1 MNTRRDVLKKLIF
14 GATALPLG
22 TAAAGAA
29 AKGLGAG
36 ETQPK
41 AFDNMEWLEETLA
54 QNPEAR
60 QWLSKLAALESGPAP
75 WDIIAPLEAGSEL
88 ALGWSIKDLS
98 AVQLGG
104 AVLTLVHKRGF
115 EAQVHFCKNGGS
127 PRGITHSNLFDVFVM
142 NGGDGEKVSEEEL
155 GRVVLT
161 LGEVIR
167 QNETKRPQLKKVAAT
182 MLSHEERVDLFGPE
196 SLLG

>member
-22 TAAAGAA
+22 TAAATAA
-29 AKGLGAG
+29 AQGLGA
-36 ETQPK
+36 EEAHAK

-60 QWLSKLAALESGPAP
+60 QWLSKLASLESGPAP
-75 WDIIAPLEAGSEL
+75 WDIVAPLEAGSEL

-104 AVLTLVHKRGF
+104 AVLTLTHKRGF
-115 EAQVHFCKNGGS
+115 EAQVHFCKNAGN
-127 PRGITHSNLFDVFVM
+127 PRGITHTSLFDIYVM

-161 LGEVIR
+161 LGEAIR
-167 QNETKRPQLKKVAAT
+167 QNESKRPELKKVAAT

-196 SLLG
+196 SLLA